1 MTLVGIE
8 RLDDGPEWERITSG
22 AFSGLYND
30 GPGNR
35 DTRYTVVIT
44 ITETSENRVSSSSS
58 RRNLRG
64 GGGGGGEGRALQSSS
79 PEGQSLNVTYAQDLF
94 YSGIDPS
101 GYDSYDILALY
112 PLSTYANRDAY
123 VGELKSL
130 GGGYEDLTDVSEI
143 TFSSGGGGI
152 PAPSPVIDPESE
164 GNNAGAIVGGVVGG
178 LLALAGLFVYARYRK
193 TKNDED
199 AVDDAD
205 AIVARK
211 DEEVSAMS
219 ADELAAD
226 DAGAAPPP
234 HDGDYGVVGGEGLS
248 SSQAPDEQSVVTFDY
263 NYTSTIG
270 AVAGGDGNSP
280 SSAREGSESTL
291 TIDLDQAYD
300 DDDDDVVGGIG
311 ADEEMS
317 SSSGA
322 GDGSLSSS
330 ERRLLY
336 EDLDEEFLN
345 VLNAPAPTRVS
356 SSDDSDEERAP
367 SPSEDDDA
375 TEDIGDVLC
384 PPDPPGPDPPAADDW
399 DPSAGGPSDPPI
411 VNSDEGIEVPY
422 VDGDGVSASSSIE
435 GDRGVSSVDDDQ
447 LYEENEEHDSAGVP
461 DEAIEVPC
469 DEAGAR
475 SDGSNTLSTEG
486 GRSAALVDDDR
497 ECENDENDG
506 AAVGSD
512 DESTSSSEFDR
523 NQDQALSEGD
533 RSVSSIDDD
542 QENKD
547 LSAEFDHLL
556 DEAIETTY
564 DGAAVGVDEESTS
577 AAGVDR
583 SVDDQEYEDN
593 LHDVSYAPAGRLEG
607 IIETPDDRAS
617 TPAAGE
623 GDRSVSSVDYDDQ
636 DCEHDEGK
644 FPDVLYSPAGMP
656 LDTVIE
662 TQCDSSER
670 SSVDHEQEY
679 FIGEEQMPNYG
690 AIDMTDELQIAGNAR
705 EEREEGRSSPTP
717 SNSMSSSSSPDARS
731 SSTTEERAEGRSS
744 PTPSKTRSISSRS
757 TVSSKSTSIKRKE
770 RKSDSIFDSAQKA
783 ILQAQ
788 EILQTLSLESSSSSS
803 CAPDQAS
810 ADSSSRGR

>member
-1 MTLVGIE
+1 M
-8 RLDDGPEWERITSG
+8 RIAMRTW
-22 AFSGLYND
+22 AN
-30 GPGNR
+30 
-35 DTRYTVVIT
+35 
-44 ITETSENRVSSSSS
+44 SS
-58 RRNLRG
+58 R
-64 GGGGGGEGRALQSSS
+64 S
-79 PEGQSLNVTYAQDLF
+79 
-94 YSGIDPS
+94 
-101 GYDSYDILALY
+101 
-112 PLSTYANRDAY
+112 
-123 VGELKSL
+123 

-164 GNNAGAIVGGVVGG
+164 GNNAGAIAGGVVGG
-178 LLALAGLFVYARYRK
+178 LLALAGLYVYARYRK

-205 AIVARK
+205 AIVPRK
-211 DEEVSAMS
+211 DEEEVSAMS
-219 ADELAAD
+219 ADEELAAD
-226 DAGAAPPP
+226 SAGAAPPP

-248 SSQAPDEQSVVTFDY
+248 SSQAPDEQSDVTFDY

-270 AVAGGDGNSP
+270 AVAG
-280 SSAREGSESTL
+280 SSAREGSASTL
-291 TIDLDQAYD
+291 TIDLDQAYE
-300 DDDDDVVGGIG
+300 DDDDVVGGIG

-317 SSSGA
+317 SSSKP

-367 SPSEDDDA
+367 SPSGDDDA

-384 PPDPPGPDPPAADDW
+384 PPDPPGPDPPAADDS
-399 DPSAGGPSDPPI
+399 DPSAGGASDPPI
-411 VNSDEGIEVPY
+411 GNSDEGIEVPH
-422 VDGDGVSASSSIE
+422 VDGDGASASSSIE
-435 GDRGVSSVDDDQ
+435 GDRGVSSVGDDQ
-447 LYEENEEHDSAGVP
+447 LYEEHEEHDSAGVP
-461 DEAIEVPC
+461 DEAIEVPH
-469 DEAGAR
+469 DEAGTR

-497 ECENDENDG
+497 ECENDETIPNVSYATAGNDG

-512 DESTSSSEFDR
+512 DESASSSEFDG
-523 NQDQALSEGD
+523 NLDQALAEGD

-556 DEAIETTY
+556 DEAIETPC

-577 AAGVDR
+577 AGGVDR

-593 LHDVSYAPAGRLEG
+593 LYDVSYAPAGRLEG
-607 IIETPDDRAS
+607 IIETPGDRAS

-623 GDRSVSSVDYDDQ
+623 GDRSVSSVDDDDQ
-636 DCEHDEGK
+636 DCEDDEGT
-644 FPDVLYSPAGMP
+644 FPDVLFSPAGTP

-662 TQCDSSER
+662 TQFDSSER
-670 SSVDHEQEY
+670 SSVDHEHECY
-679 FIGEEQMPNYG
+679 IGEEQLPDYG
-690 AIDMTDELQIAGNAR
+690 AIDMTDELQIAGNER
-705 EEREEGRSSPTP
+705 EEREEGRSSPTS
-717 SNSMSSSSSPDARS
+717 SNRRKSSSSSSDASS

-744 PTPSKTRSISSRS
+744 PTPSKTRSLSSRS
-757 TVSSKSTSIKRKE
+757 TVSSNKRKE

-803 CAPDQAS
+803 CSPDQAS